1 MRMIKYTLL
10 KAVQLLALITLPII
24 LKNHIMVG
32 DYVWA
37 LFDLYVINMYIYDV
51 RDRVLEKRLHGELY

>member
-1 MRMIKYTLL
+1 MIRYTLL

-32 DYVWA
+32 DYIWA
-37 LFDLYVINMYIYDV
+37 LFDLYVINMYINDV

>member
-1 MRMIKYTLL
+1 MIRYTLL

-32 DYVWA
+32 DYIWA
-37 LFDLYVINMYIYDV
+37 LFDLYVINMYINDV
-51 RDRVLEKRLHGELY
+51 RDRALEKRLHGELY

>member
-1 MRMIKYTLL
+1 MTMIKYTLL

-32 DYVWA
+32 DYIWA

-51 RDRVLEKRLHGELY
+51 RDRVVEKRLHAEMY

>member
-1 MRMIKYTLL
+1 
-10 KAVQLLALITLPII
+10 
-24 LKNHIMVG
+24 MVG

-51 RDRVLEKRLHGELY
+51 RDRVLEKKLHGEL

>member
-1 MRMIKYTLL
+1 MTMIKYTLL

-37 LFDLYVINMYIYDV
+37 LFDLYVINMYIDDL
-51 RDRVLEKRLHGELY
+51 RTRSLEKKLHGELY